1 MASVRALA
9 IRRGEVEAKLATLA
23 ERVNARLATPLA
35 EPAYSKVPEI
45 AVLQRL
51 EWLATLIE
59 AQTTLQETPTMDEQ
73 SELAA
78 ARKQLDETTQVA
90 DDATEQVQEQEAEAD
105 ASNEVRPAAP
115 RESEPAP
122 APAAPELPGAA
133 GQPGAAPAP
142 AGPRYPHSAPVA
154 SGPSN
159 MEVPPRKGGR
169 K

>member
-1 MASVRALA
+1 MASKNALA
-9 IRRGEVEAKLATLA
+9 IRRGEVATRLAALA

-35 EPAYSKVPEI
+35 EPQYSKNFEI
-45 AVLQRL
+45 AAIERL
-51 EWLATLIE
+51 EWLAALIE
-59 AQTTLQETPTMDEQ
+59 AQLTLQETPTMDEQ

-90 DDATEQVQEQEAEAD
+90 DDATEQVQEQEAAAD

-142 AGPRYPHSAPVA
+142 AGPRYPHSAPVVA
-154 SGPSN
+154 
-159 MEVPPRKGGR
+159 PRKPQGR